1 MTENWAQRIHQQ
13 FMTFLLFGKTVK
25 HSTRHYSFE
34 EKIKTDRWN
43 DGVLGEMGVV
53 VSAEWLAAPCCG

>member
-1 MTENWAQRIHQQ
+1 
-13 FMTFLLFGKTVK
+13 MTFLVFGKTVK

-34 EKIKTDRWN
+34 EKITTARWN

-53 VSAEWLAAPCCG
+53 HSDLKG